1 MKFYS
6 VALKEFVDKLFQK
19 HIHLWPKL
27 YIQEWQN
34 SLKTKMGTSSRQSFT
49 VTMFL
54 LLQIFIRLS
63 VIYWFQRSS
72 IEKK

>member
-19 HIHLWPKL
+19 HILLWPKL

-34 SLKTKMGTSSRQSFT
+34 SLKTKMETSSRQSFT

-63 VIYWFQRSS
+63 VIYWFQSSS